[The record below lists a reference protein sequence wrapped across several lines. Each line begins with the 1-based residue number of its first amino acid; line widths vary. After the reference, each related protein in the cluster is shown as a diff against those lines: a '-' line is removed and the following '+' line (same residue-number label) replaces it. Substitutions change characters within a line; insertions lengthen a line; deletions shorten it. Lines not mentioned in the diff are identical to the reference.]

1 MMWLFSCDPHHHRY
15 QTGHQEVFCLGGVF
29 VRANEMLDGR
39 RIKSLS
45 PSRLSCSSRAF
56 GHNHHS
62 IVDIITI
69 VDTVLTMII
78 TIVDIIIIVDT
89 VLNLIFIIIDMSAA
103 VAAAE
108 HLDGSLRKCPTGRA
122 GVIFNPKLAKMCLVS
137 VQKGGGV
144 RCIELFWRVT
154 THKNIRCV
162 LTEIKWQ
169 YTEIIMKV

>member
-1 MMWLFSCDPHHHRY
+1 MMWLFSCDPHHHRH

-56 GHNHHS
+56 GHNHHT

-78 TIVDIIIIVDT
+78 III
-89 VLNLIFIIIDMSAA
+89 AA
-103 VAAAE
+103 AAAE
-108 HLDGSLRKCPTGRA
+108 HFDGSLWKCPTGRG
-122 GVIFNPKLAKMCLVS
+122 GVIFNPILSKMCLVA
-137 VQKGGGV
+137 VQKGV
-144 RCIELFWRVT
+144 RCIEHYFEEFSNFKIFVVCWLRSNDSTLKSLWRC
-154 THKNIRCV
+154 RDV
-162 LTEIKWQ
+162 LTISYQLFPLAFKLL
-169 YTEIIMKV
+169 

>member
-1 MMWLFSCDPHHHRY
+1 MMQLFSCDSHHHRY
-15 QTGHQEVFCLGGVF
+15 QAGHQEVFCLGGVF

-56 GHNHHS
+56 GHNHHT
-62 IVDIITI
+62 IVDIITIVEIITI

-144 RCIELFWRVT
+144 RCIELF
-154 THKNIRCV
+154 
-162 LTEIKWQ
+162 
-169 YTEIIMKV
+169 

>member
-1 MMWLFSCDPHHHRY
+1 MQLFSCDSHHHRY
-15 QTGHQEVFCLGGVF
+15 QAGHQEVFCLGGVF

-56 GHNHHS
+56 GHNHH
-62 IVDIITI
+62 
-69 VDTVLTMII
+69 

-108 HLDGSLRKCPTGRA
+108 HFDGSLRKCPTGRA
-122 GVIFNPKLAKMCLVS
+122 GVIFNPILSKMCLLAD

-144 RCIELFWRVT
+144 RCIEHYFEEFSNFKIFVV
-154 THKNIRCV
+154 C
-162 LTEIKWQ
+162 
-169 YTEIIMKV
+169 